1 MNLNTIGAD
10 GNPIFS
16 LPNLEN
22 NISFLNLSVI
32 IGENSGS
39 GIDVNSLYQNE
50 LNTFL
55 GQNSG
60 ELILNSYLN
69 TFIGANAGDKIN
81 QGSNNIIIGKTSGEI
96 NSYDIISIGS
106 NNVTSYNS
114 ISVGNNIH
122 NNGVENCIFGKNNNF
137 QGHNNI
143 CTGNDNTFWTNNSI
157 IFGNDNGIDGFG
169 IDTSNIVIIGNGNL
183 NSSNEDYTKLLES
196 QPVLIGNEL
205 IQNTGFVVNI
215 RDTFIKYDDY
225 LENEIVFIGLNRKYE
240 SSSTAIGFD
249 DSDIESSNLFQSSNT
264 NIDLFVKHGIQS
276 SHLTLTNKFITID
289 EYLDSSNSSNT
300 SSNITSNITSNI
312 SSKSITLSIP
322 DNLTSNIQYILPNFS
337 YDNHNM
343 FLSVDDEGVMNWKKV
358 DVQIS
363 STDDIPV
370 GSNNLYFN
378 DEIFNN
384 KLNSISLDD
393 IQNGVNN
400 TYIKNGIYNKDLV
413 VFGTLTVNK
422 LRVLGVNMTQDA
434 TFDDYINN
442 IVNAKVIEWE
452 TTISNSVSIL
462 DNKID
467 TVAENL
473 TNYVDNITNNTRWF
487 LETTESSTI
496 LNISKIGFQINFYN
510 NEMQNRTFNVSLTK
524 NDTLQ
529 LSFCIIVNYFD
540 TTVYSIA
547 YQLMY
552 ANKYAG
558 QITKFQTN
566 IIHGIKTDGN
576 SISFYSNMIDITLAH
591 GYSITIMSI

>member
-1 MNLNTIGAD
+1 
-10 GNPIFS
+10 
-16 LPNLEN
+16 
-22 NISFLNLSVI
+22 
-32 IGENSGS
+32 
-39 GIDVNSLYQNE
+39 
-50 LNTFL
+50 
-55 GQNSG
+55 
-60 ELILNSYLN
+60 
-69 TFIGANAGDKIN
+69 
-81 QGSNNIIIGKTSGEI
+81 
-96 NSYDIISIGS
+96 
-106 NNVTSYNS
+106 
-114 ISVGNNIH
+114 
-122 NNGVENCIFGKNNNF
+122 
-137 QGHNNI
+137 
-143 CTGNDNTFWTNNSI
+143 
-157 IFGNDNGIDGFG
+157 
-169 IDTSNIVIIGNGNL
+169 
-183 NSSNEDYTKLLES
+183 
-196 QPVLIGNEL
+196 
-205 IQNTGFVVNI
+205 
-215 RDTFIKYDDY
+215 
-225 LENEIVFIGLNRKYE
+225 
-240 SSSTAIGFD
+240 
-249 DSDIESSNLFQSSNT
+249 
-264 NIDLFVKHGIQS
+264 
-276 SHLTLTNKFITID
+276 
-289 EYLDSSNSSNT
+289 
-300 SSNITSNITSNI
+300 
-312 SSKSITLSIP
+312 
-322 DNLTSNIQYILPNFS
+322 
-337 YDNHNM
+337 
-343 FLSVDDEGVMNWKKV
+343 
-358 DVQIS
+358 
-363 STDDIPV
+363 
-370 GSNNLYFN
+370 
-378 DEIFNN
+378 
-384 KLNSISLDD
+384 
-393 IQNGVNN
+393 VNN

>member
-300 SSNITSNITSNI
+300 SSNITSNI